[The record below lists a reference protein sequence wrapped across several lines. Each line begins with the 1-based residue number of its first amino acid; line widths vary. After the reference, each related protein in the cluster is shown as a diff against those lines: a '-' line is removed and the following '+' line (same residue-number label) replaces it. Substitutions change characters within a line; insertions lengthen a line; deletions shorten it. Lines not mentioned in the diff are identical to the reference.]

1 MLIAEIIKAIKP
13 IKQLTPNQLRVQTLK
28 QQVERSKQQL
38 AGERDRQ
45 RRQREQERLR
55 KAQAS
60 VGKLGN
66 A

>member
-13 IKQLTPNQLRVQTLK
+13 IKPLTPNQLRVQTLK
-28 QQVERSKQQL
+28 QQVERSKQL

>member
-1 MLIAEIIKAIKP
+1 MRIDEIIKP
-13 IKQLTPNQLRVQTLK
+13 IKPLTPDKLRIQSL
-28 QQVERSKQQL
+28 QRNVERSRQQL

-45 RRQREQERLR
+45 RKQREQQRIR

-60 VGKLGN
+60 INKIGN

>member
-1 MLIAEIIKAIKP
+1 MLIVEIIKAIKP
-13 IKQLTPNQLRVQTLK
+13 RKPLTPNQLRVQNLK
-28 QQVERSKQQL
+28 QQVERSRQQL

>member
-1 MLIAEIIKAIKP
+1 MLIAEVIQSIKP
-13 IKQLTPNQLRVQTLK
+13 RKPLTPNQLRVQNLK

-45 RRQREQERLR
+45 RRQREQERLC